1 MRPFE
6 SRGAAVARQTSADLK
21 ASSQGGCRQSTAC
34 TTAFGATSTRYGPC
48 SNRRASRALYRTP
61 IATAFATHFGALPQA
76 RQSRK
81 SLGRASRVSE
91 SPSTAHGGAA
101 ERGER
106 CLGQWL
112 PAQAEAASEVLF
124 VGLSL
129 GGSLAQIAALRA
141 ALELPS
147 QVRPDRQQGVNSDTT
162 TLGHPAGPQAARL
175 GDGLTAVG
183 RRSNCAPLPVYA
195 GQPRGLAGVAR
206 AVEALSF
213 YACQFLLL
221 LCTGDG
227 VALRGP
233 VAEGSRVVGPRRRR
247 QVCGKATPRRRPR
260 LHLVALHPRHLVAGL
275 W

>member
-21 ASSQGGCRQSTAC
+21 GSSQGGCRQSTAC

-81 SLGRASRVSE
+81 SLGRASR
-91 SPSTAHGGAA
+91 
-101 ERGER
+101 GER

-141 ALELPS
+141 ALELP

-183 RRSNCAPLPVYA
+183 RRSNRAPLPVYA

-213 YACQFLLL
+213 YACQFPL
-221 LCTGDG
+221 
-227 VALRGP
+227 A
-233 VAEGSRVVGPRRRR
+233 VVHR
-247 QVCGKATPRRRPR
+247 
-260 LHLVALHPRHLVAGL
+260 
-275 W
+275 